1 MYGLLVQYIHGM
13 SGLLFHT
20 FHLFI
25 IFLGTRCQV
34 FHRLSVRCRHSTVKG
49 YAHHLES
56 RKLFYYLRSDI
67 TASQHTLIPTP
78 HTIGILQACQLLH
91 RCLLTAA
98 HSIQIEKQSYATLL
112 LGFVHR
118 LCNPRNFFQ
127 QDIFQI
133 GITLQVTKQRLLI
146 ATVSQPSLEHLLD
159 ARISLNDNAR
169 QGISIIS
176 GSPRQSVF
184 VLRITRYRQCLNRIP
199 IGVGSHLYSEATI
212 CSRLTTTVKQ
222 IRGRYCLSIIA
233 IHLHRYGLRYP
244 LLISQH
250 RKVMTLTITELASR
264 SRYSTNQN
272 IVFLRYFETETYH
285 TRFAFGNRELLRRTI
300 NYRFRNRVA
309 QFDTR
314 YTTYRLRSHINQR
327 CRNSSLISSADE
339 AWHIR
344 LHHKLLLHYSFI
356 RKHAII

>member
-1 MYGLLVQYIHGM
+1 MDGLLVQYIHGM

-20 FHLFI
+20 LHFFI
-25 IFLGTRCQV
+25 ILLGTRCQV
-34 FHRLSVRCRHSTVKG
+34 LHRLSVRCRHSTIQG
-49 YAHHLES
+49 YTHHLES

-67 TASQHTLIPTP
+67 TAARHSLIPTP
-78 HTIGILQACQLLH
+78 CAICILQACQLLH
-91 RCLLTAA
+91 RCLLTAT
-98 HSIQIEKQSYATLL
+98 HGIQIEQQSYAALL
-112 LGFVHR
+112 LRFVHR
-118 LCNPRNFFQ
+118 LGNPRSFFQ
-127 QDIFQI
+127 QDILQI

-146 ATVSQPSLEHLLD
+146 TTVSLPSLEHLLD
-159 ARISLNDNAR
+159 ARISLNYNAR

-199 IGVGSHLYSEATI
+199 IGIGSHLNRQPTI
-212 CSRLTTTVKQ
+212 CSRLAATVKQ
-222 IRGRYCLSIIA
+222 IRGRYCLFLIT

-250 RKVMTLTITELASR
+250 RKVMTLTIAKLASR
-264 SRYSTNQN
+264 SRYGTNQD
-272 IVFLRYFETETYH
+272 IVFLRYIEAETYH
-285 TRFAFGNRELLRRTI
+285 ARFAFGNRKLLRRTI

-314 YTTYRLRSHINQR
+314 HATHSLRRHIDQR
-327 CRNSSLISSADE
+327 CGNSSLISSADE
-339 AWHIR
+339 ARHIR
-344 LHHKLLLHYSFI
+344 LHHKLLLRYGFI